1 MADGPLPKQ
10 MDMFMEQI
18 EKKIKSG
25 RITIIL
31 TTPLLFRTGF
41 YTIIGCKLLNQLIW
55 FLFTNVLPS
64 LRWIS
69 EDGEISENEC
79 LQEGEPVPDLAT
91 VKDFI
96 QYYIFSTNGMLTLH
110 LIMSSVKD
118 FTERLF
124 AGITHVTKT
133 GFDWRDTKNVYKI
146 YD

>member
-1 MADGPLPKQ
+1 MTDGPLPKQ
-10 MDMFMEQI
+10 TDMFVEQI

-25 RITIIL
+25 RTTIIP

-41 YTIIGCKLLNQLIW
+41 YTIIGRKLLNPPTW
-55 FLFTNVLPS
+55 FLFTNVLPP

-96 QYYIFSTNGMLTLH
+96 QYYIFSTNGMLTLRPT
-110 LIMSSVKD
+110 MSSVKN
-118 FTERLF
+118 FAERLF
-124 AGITHVTKT
+124 AGITRVTKT
-133 GFDWRDTKNVYKI
+133 GFDQRH
-146 YD
+146 